1 MVTYSI
7 PHMDSMG
14 DTTRGEYP
22 PWMTSL
28 PEWSPLPLLFMSSV
42 RVHIITLPYHVVCNV
57 VHSSTLHV
65 TTCGSDYM
73 CYSGGHEYIVMDVM
87 THDIM
92 KWDGLDH
99 HIGYDGSE
107 CL

>member
-1 MVTYSI
+1 
-7 PHMDSMG
+7 
-14 DTTRGEYP
+14 
-22 PWMTSL
+22 
-28 PEWSPLPLLFMSSV
+28 MSSV
-42 RVHIITLPYHVVCNV
+42 GVHIITLPYHVVRNV

-73 CYSGGHEYIVMDVM
+73 CYSGGHGYIVMDVM

>member
-1 MVTYSI
+1 
-7 PHMDSMG
+7 MG

-73 CYSGGHEYIVMDVM
+73 CHSGGHGYRHGC
-87 THDIM
+87 HDPR
-92 KWDGLDH
+92 H
-99 HIGYDGSE
+99 HEMGWSRSSHWI
-107 CL
+107 